1 MHFEDYNYNAFNKYI
16 LIDPNREPSEL
27 EDDDD
32 ADSSR
37 REKKLGFSAPPGGRD
52 NLDPNDESAR
62 PHLNENLLE

>member
-32 ADSSR
+32 AGSEH
-37 REKKLGFSAPPGGRD
+37 REKKLGFSAQPGGRD
-52 NLDPNDESAR
+52 MDPNDESAR